1 MILINRIRAKFI
13 TIKRDPPAVLMG
25 CWRVL
30 LFLVWCKF
38 LFFEFPCC
46 FCTLERLG
54 YFFTQYLV
62 TFFVRLSYLVTI
74 LPCTWLLLYILYMQ
88 YALLVRAK
96 IRTKL
101 CSSRL
106 IRVIFRLTP
115 LTDSQFT
122 SKVVHSSNLSEY
134 RFYELVWLGNLP
146 QIMPLLFLG

>member
-62 TFFVRLSYLVTI
+62 TFSLS
-74 LPCTWLLLYILYMQ
+74 TWLLFSFDLVTWLPFCPALGYFYIFFICNMRCLF
-88 YALLVRAK
+88 ALRFAPNCVVQDSFASYSGSPPWQTHSLPPKWFILPICRN
-96 IRTKL
+96 
-101 CSSRL
+101 
-106 IRVIFRLTP
+106 
-115 LTDSQFT
+115 TDFMNRYDLGT
-122 SKVVHSSNLSEY
+122 SLK
-134 RFYELVWLGNLP
+134 
-146 QIMPLLFLG
+146 

>member
-38 LFFEFPCC
+38 LFLEFPCC

-74 LPCTWLLLYILYMQ
+74 LPSTWLLLYILYMQ

-115 LTDSQFT
+115 WQTHSLPPKWFILPICRNTDFMNRYDLGT
-122 SKVVHSSNLSEY
+122 SLK
-134 RFYELVWLGNLP
+134 
-146 QIMPLLFLG
+146 